1 MVIVP
6 GDNREGE
13 IEIAA
18 QKNKIT
24 VVSASL
30 PLVVMDGFVPNDK
43 CQQLIDIARRRGNM
57 KRSTMGVSQQQAGT
71 RTSSNMRIMTRGSL

>member
-6 GDNREGE
+6 NHHDDHDNNNDDNGDNREGE

-24 VVSASL
+24 VVSADL
-30 PLVVMDGFVPNDK
+30 PLVVMDGFVPDDM
-43 CQQLIDIARRRGNM
+43 CQQIIDIARR
-57 KRSTMGVSQQQAGT
+57 
-71 RTSSNMRIMTRGSL
+71 